1 MSDQIEI
8 PELIETWK
16 IAQAMRW
23 PSKKMTN
30 FLREA
35 GMATRPCQHNY
46 LVFREDL
53 EATMPR
59 VYRIFVDRYRAGE
72 ISTKRHR
79 APRRIELCGKT
90 SAEE

>member
-1 MSDQIEI
+1 MSDLIKI

-16 IAQAMRW
+16 IAQAMNW
-23 PSKKMTN
+23 PSKKMTC

-35 GMATRPCQHNY
+35 GMATRPCKHNF

-59 VYRIFVDRYRAGE
+59 IYRIFVDKYRAGE
-72 ISTKRHR
+72 IATKRR
-79 APRRIELCGKT
+79 RPPRRIELCGKT
-90 SAEE
+90 SADE